1 MFHDLKQFMPIFAPS
16 NKTNMTI
23 EQVKERKF
31 DVRIV
36 PGRIPFTF
44 LLVVLSLVHTSAK
57 DTDHRVQG
65 VVFDSFTEQGI
76 PALITLMTADSLVVD
91 TMTAI
96 PDDYPFRDYPHAAD
110 YEFTIQKTGRY
121 IVKAEMEGYES
132 TYVNFELRS
141 RREQDIK
148 VKPLRMEKDFHDLP
162 EVVVKATKVK
172 MVMKGDTIVYN
183 ADAFN
188 LAEGSML
195 DALIARLP
203 GAQLTKEGE
212 IFVNGKKIESLLV
225 NGRDFFSGSPK
236 VALQNLPAYTVNK
249 IKVYDEAGI
258 ASRIMQRDMG
268 DKRYVMDVNLKKE
281 FSKSYIGNAEAGL
294 GTDHRYLVKAFGMIM
309 SEKEWMMGTV
319 NVNNLSDNQKTRLIY
334 KDGGGYDLYW
344 RPQGETNGLLTNR
357 EANFGYVRYFDN
369 NRNWLENRLQLVHNN
384 TNERSRE
391 STQTYLP
398 EGDSFRHQQSG
409 STSKVT
415 KLEGNIFYHLEK
427 GTIFNVSEISLKYN
441 RNKGLG
447 YSEQTISDSASVL
460 NEMLTRNS
468 SESKN
473 IVANGSVDGGAKV
486 IADMLRWS
494 LSADYDRL
502 TADQFS
508 LNDIQYSNSEIR
520 RDFRN
525 NYCDNSHQT
534 WNVKAN
540 TMYEI
545 CWPELKITPQYEYNY
560 RYNKTSNMLYRL
572 DRLAD
577 VDSTQFDLLPS
588 AREALADVLDAPNS
602 YDFHEYQNH
611 HRFRLQVTSDKELS
625 NRESKGIVRYWSL
638 QLPVRLVHK
647 NLYYN
652 RLGRHDVKRHAVFF
666 EPEFQ
671 ARGEISSIE
680 WYFNGS
686 IWSEIPDMTTMVDYR
701 DDSDPLN
708 IRLGNPEL
716 KNLHYY
722 RSSLNLRRRF
732 SRHQQLFSLNLDYNQ
747 RDNAMAFATV
757 FDKTTGITTMRPV
770 NVNGNWNASTE
781 VGYAR
786 SLDKPEKLTLD
797 NQFSYN
803 YHHSVD
809 MATVAGMT
817 DSQRSIVS
825 NHQFS
830 ENLKLTFRPN
840 DKHEFTLRG
849 GGTYYLV
856 GSERAGF
863 ENIRAIDY
871 LAGFNATIG
880 LPANF
885 QLVTDLTMHA
895 HRGYQQSEMN
905 TTDWVWNAQLTR
917 SFLKG
922 KLLVKLKGFDIL
934 QQISTTSYVMNEQGR
949 TESWHNSIPR
959 YAMLSL
965 SWKFNANP
973 QKKHE

>member
-1 MFHDLKQFMPIFAPS
+1 
-16 NKTNMTI
+16 
-23 EQVKERKF
+23 
-31 DVRIV
+31 
-36 PGRIPFTF
+36 
-44 LLVVLSLVHTSAK
+44 
-57 DTDHRVQG
+57 
-65 VVFDSFTEQGI
+65 
-76 PALITLMTADSLVVD
+76 
-91 TMTAI
+91 
-96 PDDYPFRDYPHAAD
+96 
-110 YEFTIQKTGRY
+110 
-121 IVKAEMEGYES
+121 
-132 TYVNFELRS
+132 
-141 RREQDIK
+141 
-148 VKPLRMEKDFHDLP
+148 
-162 EVVVKATKVK
+162 
-172 MVMKGDTIVYN
+172 
-183 ADAFN
+183 
-188 LAEGSML
+188 
-195 DALIARLP
+195 
-203 GAQLTKEGE
+203 
-212 IFVNGKKIESLLV
+212 
-225 NGRDFFSGSPK
+225 
-236 VALQNLPAYTVNK
+236 
-249 IKVYDEAGI
+249 
-258 ASRIMQRDMG
+258 
-268 DKRYVMDVNLKKE
+268 
-281 FSKSYIGNAEAGL
+281 
-294 GTDHRYLVKAFGMIM
+294 
-309 SEKEWMMGTV
+309 
-319 NVNNLSDNQKTRLIY
+319 
-334 KDGGGYDLYW
+334 
-344 RPQGETNGLLTNR
+344 
-357 EANFGYVRYFDN
+357 
-369 NRNWLENRLQLVHNN
+369 
-384 TNERSRE
+384 
-391 STQTYLP
+391 
-398 EGDSFRHQQSG
+398 
-409 STSKVT
+409 
-415 KLEGNIFYHLEK
+415 
-427 GTIFNVSEISLKYN
+427 
-441 RNKGLG
+441 
-447 YSEQTISDSASVL
+447 
-460 NEMLTRNS
+460 
-468 SESKN
+468 
-473 IVANGSVDGGAKV
+473 
-486 IADMLRWS
+486 
-494 LSADYDRL
+494 
-502 TADQFS
+502 
-508 LNDIQYSNSEIR
+508 
-520 RDFRN
+520 
-525 NYCDNSHQT
+525 
-534 WNVKAN
+534 
-540 TMYEI
+540 
-545 CWPELKITPQYEYNY
+545 
-560 RYNKTSNMLYRL
+560 MLYRL

-577 VDSTQFDLLPS
+577 ADSSQFDLLPS
-588 AREALADVLDAPNS
+588 AREAIADVLDAPNS

-686 IWSEIPDMTTMVDYR
+686 IWSEIPDMTAMVDYR

-708 IRLGNPEL
+708 IRIGNPEL

-817 DSQRSIVS
+817 DSRRSIVS

-830 ENLKLTFRPN
+830 DNLKLTFRPN

-934 QQISTTSYVMNEQGR
+934 QQISTTRYVMNEQGR

-973 QKKHE
+973 KKKHE

>member
-1 MFHDLKQFMPIFAPS
+1 MPIFAPS

-23 EQVKERKF
+23 EQVKEREF

-36 PGRIPFTF
+36 PGRLPFTF
-44 LLVVLSLVHTSAK
+44 LLVVLSFMHTSAK
-57 DTDHRVQG
+57 DIDHRVQG

-96 PDDYPFRDYPHAAD
+96 PDDYPFRDYPHASD
-110 YEFTIQKTGRY
+110 YEFTIQKTGHY

-132 TYVNFELRS
+132 AYVNFELRS
-141 RREQDIK
+141 NREQDVK

-203 GAQLTKEGE
+203 GTRLNKEGE

-281 FSKSYIGNAEAGL
+281 YSKSYFGNAEAGY
-294 GTDHRYLVKAFGMIM
+294 GTDYRYSVKAFGMKM

-319 NVNNLSDNQKTRLIY
+319 NVNNLSDNQKTQLIY
-334 KDGGGYDLYW
+334 RDGGGYDLSW
-344 RPQGETNGLLTNR
+344 SPVGEANGLLTNR
-357 EANFGYVRYFDN
+357 EANIGYVRYFDN
-369 NRNWLENRLQLVHNN
+369 NRNWLESRLLLVHNN
-384 TNERSRE
+384 TNEQSRE
-391 STQTYLP
+391 NAQTYLP
-398 EGDSFRHQQSG
+398 NGDSFRQQQSS
-409 STSKVT
+409 STLKTT
-415 KLEGNIFYHLEK
+415 KLEGSINHHLEK
-427 GTIFNVSEISLKYN
+427 GAVFNMSEMRLKYDQ
-441 RNKGLG
+441 NKGFG
-447 YSEQTISDSASVL
+447 YSEQTISNSASVL

-468 SESKN
+468 HKSKN
-473 IVANGSVDGGAKV
+473 IVANGSVSGGTKV

-508 LNDIQYSNSEIR
+508 LNDIQYTTSEIP

-525 NYCDNSHQT
+525 NYRDDSHQT
-534 WNVKAN
+534 WNVKEN

-577 VDSTQFDLLPS
+577 ADSTQFDLLPS
-588 AREALADVLDAPNS
+588 AREVLADALDAPNS

-666 EPEFQ
+666 EPDFQ
-671 ARGEISSIE
+671 ARGKISSIE
-680 WYFNGS
+680 WNFKGS
-686 IWSEIPDMTTMVDYR
+686 IWSEIPDMAAMVDYR

-716 KNLHYY
+716 KNRHYY
-722 RSSLNLRRRF
+722 HTSFNLSRRI
-732 SRHQQLFSLNLDYNQ
+732 SRHQQLFSVNLSYNQ
-747 RDNAMAFATV
+747 QDNAVAYATE
-757 FDKTTGITTMRPV
+757 FDKNTGAFTIFPV
-770 NVNGNWNASTE
+770 SVNGNWSASADM
-781 VGYAR
+781 GYAR

-817 DSQRSIVS
+817 NSQRSIVN

-830 ENLKLTFRPN
+830 DNLKLTFRPN
-840 DKHEFTLRG
+840 DMHEFTLHG
-849 GGTYYLV
+849 GCTYYLV

-863 ENIRAIDY
+863 EDIHAVDY
-871 LAGFNATIG
+871 LVGFNATIS
-880 LPANF
+880 LPAKF
-885 QLVTDLTMHA
+885 QLVTDLTMYA
-895 HRGYQQSEMN
+895 RRGYQQSEMN
-905 TTDWVWNAQLTR
+905 TTNWVWNAQITR

-922 KLLVKLKGFDIL
+922 SLIAKLRGFDIL
-934 QQISTTSYVMNEQGR
+934 QQISTTRYAMNEQGR
-949 TESWHNSIPR
+949 TESWHNSVPR
-959 YAMLSL
+959 YVMLSL
-965 SWKFNANP
+965 SWKFNANSK
-973 QKKHE
+973 KKHE

>member
-1 MFHDLKQFMPIFAPS
+1 MSSCVKRGQGCTSITIIF
-16 NKTNMTI
+16 K
-23 EQVKERKF
+23 VKRYYIREF

-36 PGRIPFTF
+36 SGRLPFTF
-44 LLVVLSLVHTSAK
+44 LLVVLSFVHIYAK

-110 YEFTIQKTGRY
+110 YEFTIQKTGHY
-121 IVKAEMEGYES
+121 IVKAEMEGYENA
-132 TYVNFELRS
+132 YANFELRS
-141 RREQDIK
+141 NREQDVK

-203 GAQLTKEGE
+203 GTRLNKEGE

-268 DKRYVMDVNLKKE
+268 DNRYVMDVNLKKE
-281 FSKSYIGNAEAGL
+281 YSKSYIGNAEAGY
-294 GTDHRYLVKAFGMIM
+294 GTNHRYSVKAFGMKM

-319 NVNNLSDNQKTRLIY
+319 NVNNLSDNQKTQLIY
-334 KDGGGYDLYW
+334 RDGGGYDLSW
-344 RPQGETNGLLTNR
+344 RPVGEANGLLTNR
-357 EANFGYVRYFDN
+357 EANVGYVRYFDD
-369 NRNWLENRLQLVHNN
+369 NRNWLENRLLLVHNN
-384 TNERSRE
+384 TNEQSRE
-391 STQTYLP
+391 NAQTYLP
-398 EGDSFRHQQSG
+398 NGDSFRQQQSS
-409 STSKVT
+409 STLKTT
-415 KLEGNIFYHLEK
+415 KLEGSISHHLEK
-427 GTIFNVSEISLKYN
+427 GAVFNMSEMRLRYDQ
-441 RNKGLG
+441 NKGFA
-447 YSEQTISDSASVL
+447 YSEQTITDSASVL

-468 SESKN
+468 HKSKI
-473 IVANGSVDGGAKV
+473 IVANGSVSGGKKV

-494 LSADYDRL
+494 LTADYDRL

-508 LNDIQYSNSEIR
+508 LNDIQYTTSEIP

-525 NYCDNSHQT
+525 NYRDDSHQT
-534 WNVKAN
+534 WNVKEN

-577 VDSTQFDLLPS
+577 ADSTQFDLLPS
-588 AREALADVLDAPNS
+588 AREVLADALDAPNS

-638 QLPVRLVHK
+638 QLPVHLVHK

-652 RLGRHDVKRHAVFF
+652 RLVRHDVKRHAVFF
-666 EPEFQ
+666 EPDFQ
-671 ARGEISSIE
+671 ARGKISSIE
-680 WYFNGS
+680 WNFKGS
-686 IWSEIPDMTTMVDYR
+686 IWSEIPDMAAMVDYQ

-708 IRLGNPEL
+708 ILLGNPEL
-716 KNLHYY
+716 KNRHYY
-722 RSSLNLRRRF
+722 HTSFNLSRKI
-732 SRHQQLFSLNLDYNQ
+732 SRHQQLFSVNLSYNQ
-747 RDNAMAFATV
+747 QDNAVAYATE
-757 FDKTTGITTMRPV
+757 FDKNTGAFTIFPV
-770 NVNGNWNASTE
+770 SVNGNWNASADM
-781 VGYAR
+781 GYAR

-817 DSQRSIVS
+817 NSQRSIVN

-830 ENLKLTFRPN
+830 DNLKLTFRPN
-840 DKHEFTLRG
+840 DMHEFTLHG

-856 GSERAGF
+856 CSERAGF
-863 ENIRAIDY
+863 EDIHAVDY

-880 LPANF
+880 LPAKF
-885 QLVTDLTMHA
+885 QLVTDLTMYA
-895 HRGYQQSEMN
+895 RRGYQQSEMN
-905 TTDWVWNAQLTR
+905 TTNWVWNAQLTH

-922 KLLVKLKGFDIL
+922 KLLLKLKGFDIL
-934 QQISTTSYVMNEQGR
+934 QQISTTRYAMNEQGR
-949 TESWHNSIPR
+949 TESWHNSVPR
-959 YAMLSL
+959 YVMLSL

-973 QKKHE
+973 KKKHE